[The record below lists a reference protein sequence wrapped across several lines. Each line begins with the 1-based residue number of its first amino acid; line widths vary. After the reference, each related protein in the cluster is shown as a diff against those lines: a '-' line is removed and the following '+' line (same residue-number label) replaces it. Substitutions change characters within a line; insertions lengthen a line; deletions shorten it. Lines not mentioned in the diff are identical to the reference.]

1 LSDQQIQ
8 HPIEPGDDRIIAV
21 AFRRS
26 LGLLAAIAVLVCSGV
41 LLMRQGSTA
50 EEVRSKKISAPE
62 ILEES
67 VADRPPVNLTEIT
80 NSSGVDFVH
89 FNGATGDK
97 LLPETMGS
105 GVAFFDA
112 DSDGDQDLLLVN
124 GDSWP
129 WDRSTGARPT
139 MALYANDGTG
149 RFTNITRT
157 TGLDVPLYGMGV
169 AVGDLDNDGDADLYL
184 TAVGRNRLF
193 RNDRSRFTEITGA
206 AGVGGDDDD
215 WSTGAAFFD
224 FDNDGDL
231 DLMVV
236 NYVRWSREI
245 DFEVGFTLNGTDRA
259 YGPPTAFA
267 GTYPVLYRNEGNG
280 RFTDIS
286 ASAGI
291 RIDNPATG
299 EPIGKSLGLTLVDL
313 DDDRDIDV
321 LVANDTVQNFL
332 FEKLGNDA
340 FAEVGAAAGV
350 AFDGAG
356 RATGA
361 MGVDAADLRGEGS
374 IGFAIGN
381 FANEMTSFY
390 AQQHEPWLFAD
401 EAVVEGI
408 GSPSRLKLSFGVL
421 FLDYDLDGWL
431 DLLQVNG
438 HLEEAISEVQASQSY
453 RQAAQLFWN
462 AGPEASSCFTAV
474 PADEL
479 GDLGRPIVGRAAAS
493 ADIDGD
499 GDLDLILTENGGPP
513 LLLRNDQQTG
523 NHWLRIT
530 LEGTLSNR
538 DAIGAWVEVEVAGR
552 SMRRQLMPTRG
563 YLSQV
568 ERVLT
573 FGLGSATTVDAARV
587 HWPSGVE
594 QEIVVAAVDQTI
606 AVREPSAPLLGG

>member
-1 LSDQQIQ
+1 LSEQPTQRQ
-8 HPIEPGDDRIIAV
+8 TGAGDDRIITV

-26 LGLLAAIAVLVCSGV
+26 LALIVAIAVMVAAGV
-41 LLMRQGSTA
+41 LLIRRGSTA
-50 EEVRSKKISAPE
+50 EEIRSKEISVPE
-62 ILEES
+62 ILRQDDTE
-67 VADRPPVNLTEIT
+67 RPPVRLTEIT
-80 NSSGVDFVH
+80 GSSGVGFVH
-89 FNGATGDK
+89 FNGASGDR

-112 DSDGDQDLLLVN
+112 DGDGDQDLLLVN

-129 WDRSTGARPT
+129 WDRPAGPRPT
-139 MALYANDGTG
+139 MALYSNDGSG
-149 RFTNITRT
+149 SFTEITAAA
-157 TGLDVPLYGMGV
+157 GLDVPVYGMGV
-169 AVGDLDNDGDADLYL
+169 AVGDIDNDGDADLYI

-193 RNDRSRFTEITGA
+193 RNDQGRFTDVTGP
-206 AGVGGDDDD
+206 AGVGGDQEA
-215 WSTGAAFFD
+215 WSTSAAFFD
-224 FDNDGDL
+224 CDNDGDL
-231 DLMVV
+231 DLMVA

-259 YGPPTAFA
+259 YGPPTSFA
-267 GTYPVLYRNEGNG
+267 GTYLVLYRNDGSG

-286 ASAGI
+286 AAAGI
-291 RIDNPATG
+291 RVDNPATG
-299 EPIGKSLGLTLVDL
+299 EPIGKSLGLALVDL
-313 DDDRDIDV
+313 DNDRDIDL

-332 FEKLGNDA
+332 FDNLGDGV
-340 FAEVGAAAGV
+340 FAEVGTASGV
-350 AFDGAG
+350 AFDGGG

-361 MGVDAADLRGEGS
+361 MGVDTADLRGEGV

-381 FANEMTSFY
+381 FANEMTSLY
-390 AQQHEPWLFAD
+390 AQQHNPWLFAD

-421 FLDYDLDGWL
+421 FFDYDLDGWL

-453 RQAAQLFWN
+453 RQAAQLFWH
-462 AGPEASSCFTAV
+462 AGPDAAPCFSVV
-474 PADEL
+474 PDEEL
-479 GDLGRPIVGRAAAS
+479 GDLGKPIVGRAAAS

-499 GDLDLILTENGGPP
+499 GDTDLILTENGGPP

-523 NHWLRIT
+523 HHWLRII
-530 LEGTLSNR
+530 LEGTVSNR

-552 SMRRQLMPTRG
+552 RIRRQLMPTRG

-573 FGLGSATTVDAARV
+573 FGLGTATEVQSVRV
-587 HWPSGVE
+587 QWPSGAE
-594 QEIVVAAVDQTI
+594 QQIEATGVDRTIRIREAVTAA
-606 AVREPSAPLLGG
+606 S